1 LSVLK
6 AGMTKLPQILLNIPI
21 NRSIDV
27 ERSPKL
33 KAVIERMT
41 LRLGQNGRVLLRKSG
56 TEPLIRVMIE
66 GEDLSLVETLC
77 LELAEEVRLITV

>member
-1 LSVLK
+1 
-6 AGMTKLPQILLNIPI
+6 A
-21 NRSIDV
+21 
-27 ERSPKL
+27 E
-33 KAVIERMT
+33 IERIT

-66 GEDLSLVETLC
+66 GEDLSLVEMLC